1 VTTKALVVAWLAGTL
16 LAAPVAGQAPVGREA
31 AEALRY
37 PPLTFEP
44 PDPEVHEVSGVSV
57 LFLEDRSVPLVTIFA
72 RFKGGY
78 ALFGRSR
85 YAAGT
90 ALPSLLRYGGTTS
103 EPPDSVDEALEFYAL
118 QTSFGGG
125 GDAVFSSMNTLTE
138 HLGTALGLWGRMLR
152 SPRFDTAE
160 VETWRVRELESVRRH
175 ADEPQ
180 RLAFSEFN
188 RLLYR
193 DHPVGW
199 EMTEEDLEPA
209 DLDVE
214 ILHDLHRRVVCP
226 GNLTLGVTGDVS
238 WHEIEPLLEDF
249 LRGWP
254 ACPGPLPPV
263 QVPDILR
270 QAGVFLIPRKIE
282 QSVIVMAH
290 PTEVHLGENQE
301 YFASQMGNSIFGTGG
316 FSSRLVSR
324 VRTQEGYAYSASSL
338 WTTPRRYDGIVGAV
352 TSTRPENTVPAL
364 RLVLEVMESMKAAP
378 PTPEEM
384 GTALDQMVNGFVFNF
399 ENPSQ
404 IVSRRM
410 VYLAEG
416 LPRDWLEKYL
426 EGITQ
431 VTPGSIQAVFREHV
445 HPEAMTI
452 LVVGDPDRI
461 GREELE
467 SLGPVTVLE
476 IARP

>member
-1 VTTKALVVAWLAGTL
+1 
-16 LAAPVAGQAPVGREA
+16 
-31 AEALRY
+31 
-37 PPLTFEP
+37 
-44 PDPEVHEVSGVSV
+44 
-57 LFLEDRSVPLVTIFA
+57 
-72 RFKGGY
+72 
-78 ALFGRSR
+78 
-85 YAAGT
+85 
-90 ALPSLLRYGGTTS
+90 
-103 EPPDSVDEALEFYAL
+103 
-118 QTSFGGG
+118 
-125 GDAVFSSMNTLTE
+125 
-138 HLGTALGLWGRMLR
+138 
-152 SPRFDTAE
+152 
-160 VETWRVRELESVRRH
+160 
-175 ADEPQ
+175 
-180 RLAFSEFN
+180 
-188 RLLYR
+188 
-193 DHPVGW
+193 
-199 EMTEEDLEPA
+199 MTEEDLEPA
-209 DLDVE
+209 DLAVE

-238 WHEIEPLLEDF
+238 WPEIEPLLEDF
-249 LRGWP
+249 LRGWR
-254 ACPGPLPPV
+254 ACPGALPRV

-301 YFASQMGNSIFGTGG
+301 YFAAQMGNSILGTGG

-416 LPRDWLEKYL
+416 LPRDWLERYL

-431 VTPGSIQAVFREHV
+431 VTPGSIQDVFREHV

-467 SLGPVTVLE
+467 TLGPVTVLE